1 MLQHK
6 ANVDAQAQ
14 GQIQHAQS
22 LAQSSVDALHER
34 EKAIR
39 ACAEANYQAKE
50 EENKKIRAEIAVLKE
65 EQAKKTANIPDLDR
79 TEHGPYHSGLVEE
92 ADQPENVGGVLNGL
106 SRVVTAVTEGVSSV
120 LRTKPPASIRS
131 SPCPSLDASKCFICQ
146 KKGVKTCKRCSEACC
161 EHHYESNLQLCTKCA
176 GKAPMKFGADDHER
190 FDSLP
195 LPSSFGPRK
204 AK

>member
-1 MLQHK
+1 M
-6 ANVDAQAQ
+6 DAQAQ

-22 LAQSSVDALHER
+22 LAQNSVDVLQER
-34 EKAIR
+34 EKVMMAR
-39 ACAEANYQAKE
+39 AEASYQAKE
-50 EENKKIRAEIAVLKE
+50 EENKRIRAEMAVLKE
-65 EQAKKTANIPDLDR
+65 EQARKAANNPDLDR
-79 TEHGPYHSGLVEE
+79 TEHGPYPIGLVEE
-92 ADQPENVGGVLNGL
+92 GDQSENVGGVLNGFA
-106 SRVVTAVTEGVSSV
+106 RVVTAVTEGVSSV

-131 SPCPSLDASKCFICQ
+131 SSCPSLDASKCLICQ